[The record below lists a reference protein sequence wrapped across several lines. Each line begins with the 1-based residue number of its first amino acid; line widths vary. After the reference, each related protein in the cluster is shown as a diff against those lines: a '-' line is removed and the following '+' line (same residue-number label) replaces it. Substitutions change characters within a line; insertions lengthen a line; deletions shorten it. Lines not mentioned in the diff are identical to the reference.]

1 MGTVFEG
8 DAAPAAAHSLLLKL
22 VVVARLEA
30 GERLGTL
37 ARRLKLRRQLLYDWR
52 DRFRRG
58 GADALRGPGRPRRP
72 PASTMGVRDLGHARQ
87 RIAELER
94 ELIERRLD
102 LDLLQKALRVQRLM
116 DDADRPPRRLRPRGR
131 P

>member
-8 DAAPAAAHSLLLKL
+8 DAAPTAAHSLLLKL

-58 GADALRGPGRPRRP
+58 GADALRGPGRPRLP
-72 PASTMGVRDLGHARQ
+72 TVSATGGRDLARARQ
-87 RIAELER
+87 RIAVLER

-102 LDLLQKALRVQRLM
+102 LVLLRQALRAQRLA
-116 DDADRPPRRLRPRGR
+116 DDADPPPRRLRPRGR